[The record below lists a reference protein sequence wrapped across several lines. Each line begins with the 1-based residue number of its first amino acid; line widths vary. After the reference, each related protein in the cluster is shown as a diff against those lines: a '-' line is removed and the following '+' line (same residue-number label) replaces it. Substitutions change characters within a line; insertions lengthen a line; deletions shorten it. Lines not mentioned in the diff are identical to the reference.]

1 MTHNN
6 CTCRL
11 DEIEFKPIQTARKTA
26 TIVISSVESSS
37 FAGSIEA
44 DKCGEDKPTG
54 FTLPVACDE
63 NDHVSPSEIEGGTHW
78 KPNSGAVAFMAWG
91 LHSPDSR
98 WQRCHA
104 IRYYSTRDIYQ
115 E

>member
-1 MTHNN
+1 MTDNN

-11 DEIEFKPIQTARKTA
+11 DEIEFKPIQTARETA

-54 FTLPVACDE
+54 FTLPVACAE
-63 NDHVSPSEIEGGTHW
+63 NDRVSPSEIEGGTQW
-78 KPNSGAVAFMAWG
+78 KRCKAAV
-91 LHSPDSR
+91 
-98 WQRCHA
+98 
-104 IRYYSTRDIYQ
+104 
-115 E
+115 